1 MKRVDQ
7 ALPDDELPRPGES
20 FLARFHR
27 RKLEARQENA
37 AAPIEEA
44 PTPEP
49 DAIEEPPTDADMPS
63 LDTLDAESDYTGF
76 LSPKVSEQLRR
87 AALRKLF
94 HSARFNIVDGL
105 DEYAEDFTSF
115 ESLGDIVTADM
126 RHLIDVEARK
136 KVEALEPGLDGAT
149 DDDTGPEAP
158 EVETSSVDGNHEQ
171 TDAAPTLTDQSAATR
186 IDNLTETA
194 QHDDITSRTDA

>member
-1 MKRVDQ
+1 MKRADR

-37 AAPIEEA
+37 GAPVEDA
-44 PTPEP
+44 PPPET
-49 DAIEEPPTDADMPS
+49 DAIEAPPTDADMPS
-63 LDTLDAESDYTGF
+63 VDTLDAESDYTGF
-76 LSPKVSEQLRR
+76 LSPKVSEPLRR

-94 HSARFNIVDGL
+94 HSAQFNVVDGL

-126 RHLIDVEARK
+126 RHLIEIEARK
-136 KVEALEPGLDGAT
+136 KADALERSLNETP
-149 DDDTGPEAP
+149 DDQAQPEIEAP
-158 EVETSSVDGNHEQ
+158 VDGNDDQ
-171 TDAAPTLTDQSAATR
+171 AGAAPALADEGTATQ
-186 IDNLTETA
+186 IDNPTEIA
-194 QHDDITSRTDA
+194 QHHDIKQPRNS

>member
-7 ALPDDELPRPGES
+7 ALPDEDLPRPGES

-44 PTPEP
+44 PPLEP
-49 DAIEEPPTDADMPS
+49 DAIEEPPTDADMPP

-76 LSPKVSEQLRR
+76 LSPKVSEKLRR

-94 HSARFNIVDGL
+94 HSAQFNIVDGL

-126 RHLIDVEARK
+126 RHLIEVEARK
-136 KVEALEPGLDGAT
+136 KVEALEPSLDEAT
-149 DDDTGPEAP
+149 DDETLPEAP

-171 TDAAPTLTDQSAATR
+171 ADAAPPLTDQSTTTR
-186 IDNLTETA
+186 IDNLTETTK
-194 QHDDITSRTDA
+194 HDDITSRTDA

>member
-76 LSPKVSEQLRR
+76 LSPKVSETLRR

-149 DDDTGPEAP
+149 DDATGPEAP

-171 TDAAPTLTDQSAATR
+171 ADAAPTLTDQSAATR

-194 QHDDITSRTDA
+194 QHHDIKQPTNT